1 MTEYSIGSRNYT
13 TLRPV
18 SLVRDDIKRA
28 INLIDERLSDLR
40 EANEN
45 YKTHSR
51 DRSSDIQRNERE
63 IYFLRNLRS
72 ELAVPSS

>member
-1 MTEYSIGSRNYT
+1 MTEYSLGSRDYM
-13 TLRPV
+13 TLENPSNV
-18 SLVRDDIKRA
+18 EDSVKRA
-28 INLIDERLSDLR
+28 INSIDERLADLR

-51 DRSSDIQRNERE
+51 DRSSEIQRNDRE

-72 ELAVPSS
+72 ELT